1 MTIQT
6 ELFDEKSTQIVVRCK
21 ESFKNEV
28 KAIAKENGLD
38 LSSYIKYLLAQELK
52 KSKKYKPFSK

>member
-38 LSSYIKYLLAQELK
+38 LSSYIEYLLAQELK
-52 KSKKYKPFSK
+52 KSKK